1 MFEAVEYKGISAVDA
16 GIDTIRVPV
25 FLGRVNPLQEAHL
38 ELISSSIGFAQTNGT
53 CALLLLGAGPGYKR
67 DFNDPVSH
75 ETKSAFV
82 LYKLQ
87 SRSYRGHIL
96 LQAPH
101 SEYQLSAEQK
111 RGIAVDTDYKWLHE
125 DPDEKFRGDFAIMLK
140 NNKYT
145 ALDISKFVETYVEKS
160 GKYEPGKR
168 YNVEIVQF
176 AGGKDDDATK
186 LKGTFEAAIN
196 HLHETGKFGDV
207 TLLNPETPVGAIPST
222 PGGLDSKPLSAT
234 MVRECARKCFHDA
247 GGGADD
253 ITSGLRCWQREF
265 PFYATG
271 AEFDIRPMYMEI
283 IIDPK
288 GVPYPI
294 KKLVKSTQSTSVRA
308 APYRTGSK
316 GGSRRKI
323 KNLRYKRTI
332 RKHHDR
338 HQRRRSNRSIS

>member
-1 MFEAVEYKGISAVDA
+1 
-16 GIDTIRVPV
+16 
-25 FLGRVNPLQEAHL
+25 
-38 ELISSSIGFAQTNGT
+38 
-53 CALLLLGAGPGYKR
+53 
-67 DFNDPVSH
+67 
-75 ETKSAFV
+75 
-82 LYKLQ
+82 
-87 SRSYRGHIL
+87 L

-111 RGIAVDTDYKWLHE
+111 RGIAVDTDYKWLRE
-125 DPDEKFRGDFAIMLK
+125 APDEKFRGDFAIMLK

-145 ALDISKFVETYVEKS
+145 ALDIVKFVETYVEKS

-186 LKGTFEAAIN
+186 LNGAFEAAVN
-196 HLHETGKFGDV
+196 HLHETGIFGDV
-207 TLLNPETPVGAIPST
+207 TFRTEMVHAIPST
-222 PGGLDSKPLSAT
+222 PGVLDSKPLSAT

-247 GGGADD
+247 GGGADG
-253 ITSGLRCWQREF
+253 ITSGIRCWQTEF

-294 KKLVKSTQSTSVRA
+294 KKLVKSTQSKSVRA
-308 APYRTGSK
+308 EPYRMGSK